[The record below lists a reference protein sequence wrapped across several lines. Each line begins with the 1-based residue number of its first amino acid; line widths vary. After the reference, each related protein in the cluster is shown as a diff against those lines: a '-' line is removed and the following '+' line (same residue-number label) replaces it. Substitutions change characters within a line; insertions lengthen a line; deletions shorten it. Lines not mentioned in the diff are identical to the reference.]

1 MPDNGSRRSHGI
13 ARDEMIDN
21 GPGRKDPGS
30 SIVLDPPAA
39 RQCASSAENIASTLP
54 IAGTVE
60 ASDPGDDR

>member
-1 MPDNGSRRSHGI
+1 
-13 ARDEMIDN
+13 MIEN

-54 IAGTVE
+54 IVGTVE
-60 ASDPGDDR
+60 ASDPGGDR